1 MGIILSRT
9 VPCHTFQH
17 YERIETCTQW
27 PTSIWFIPLLPILIA
42 HRTTQLEKKKKH
54 ISIFKANALV
64 LIKAKQV
71 TFKIQKIIV
80 DTLKLKSCCLLILAP
95 KVHNL
100 LHYCVQSSTKTK
112 YQLLKHKNEAYRYN
126 QQYCTYFSQR
136 FVL

>member
-1 MGIILSRT
+1 MYTMANQYLVYPIVTNFDS
-9 VPCHTFQH
+9 
-17 YERIETCTQW
+17 TQNN
-27 PTSIWFIPLLPILIA
+27 SVG
-42 HRTTQLEKKKKH
+42 KKKN